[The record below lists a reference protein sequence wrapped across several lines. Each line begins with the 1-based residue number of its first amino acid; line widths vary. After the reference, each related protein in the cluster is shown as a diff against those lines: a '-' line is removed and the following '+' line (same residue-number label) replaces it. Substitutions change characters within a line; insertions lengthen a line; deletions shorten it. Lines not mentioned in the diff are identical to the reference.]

1 MPQETVAIVGA
12 GVIGG
17 SYAAWYAA
25 KGYQVRIYDARDNY
39 ESAVREHLRTCI
51 SEIPSSNVDEAM
63 ERVSC
68 FTTLEEA
75 VQGAD
80 LVQEN
85 GPETVDFK
93 QSMYAD
99 LERLCGSETLLASSS
114 SGITPEVI
122 GAKMKSPERAMIGH
136 PFNPPHVLPI
146 VEVCAAPD
154 APDELVVRLLDF
166 YERADRVAVRLNKP
180 IDGFVSNRLQY
191 VFQREAIHLV
201 EEGVVDM
208 EGLDKIVMAS
218 LGVRWACVGP
228 FLAGQLGGGA
238 GGMRGLLES
247 IFARLDEPMG
257 LEPLST
263 ATLEMIEE
271 QAGKSYPLNRSGEFA
286 AVRDKRQLAVLDAQK
301 KYPQPASGS
310 E

>member
-1 MPQETVAIVGA
+1 MKQETVAIVGA
-12 GVIGG
+12 GNIGC
-17 SYAAWYAA
+17 SFAAWFAA
-25 KGYQVRIYDARDNY
+25 KGYQVRIFDVRDNY
-39 ESAVREHLRTCI
+39 ESAVRKMLGTQL
-51 SEIPSSNVDEAM
+51 SEMPLVNVDEAQ
-63 ERVSC
+63 ERISC
-68 FTTLEEA
+68 FTTLEETCE
-75 VQGAD
+75 GAD

-85 GPETVDFK
+85 GPEKVDFK
-93 QSMYAD
+93 QKVYAD
-99 LERLCGSETLLASSS
+99 LEKFCGSETLFASSS

-122 GAKMKSPERAMIGH
+122 GTKMKSPQRAMIGH

-146 VEVCAAPD
+146 VEVCAAPS
-154 APDELVVRLLDF
+154 APDELVSRLLDF
-166 YERADRVAVRLNKP
+166 YERAERVAVRLNKP

-191 VFQREAIHLV
+191 VVQREAIHLV
-201 EEGVVDM
+201 EEGIVDM

-238 GGMRGLLES
+238 GGMRGLLVN

-263 ATLEMIEE
+263 ETLEMIEE
-271 QAGKSYPLNRSGEFA
+271 KAGKTYPLNRSGEFA

-301 KYPQPASGS
+301 KNPQPSTS
-310 E
+310 SK

>member
-1 MPQETVAIVGA
+1 MSTETVAIVGA

-25 KGYQVRIYDARDNY
+25 KGYQVRIFDARDGY
-39 ESAVREHLRTCI
+39 ESALREHLRTCI

-63 ERVSC
+63 ARVSC

-75 VQGAD
+75 VKGAD

-99 LERLCGSETLLASSS
+99 LERLCGNETLLASSS

-154 APDELVVRLLDF
+154 APDELVARLLDF

-180 IDGFVSNRLQY
+180 IDGFVTNRLQY
-191 VFQREAIHLV
+191 VFIREAVRLV
-201 EEGVVDM
+201 EEGVVDV

-218 LGVRWACVGP
+218 LGTRWASVGP

-238 GGMRGLLES
+238 GGVRGILEN
-247 IFARLDEPMG
+247 IFGRLADAMG
-257 LEPLST
+257 LEPIST
-263 ATLEMIEE
+263 KALEMLDE
-271 QAGKSYPLNRSGEFA
+271 QCGRAYPLDQSGKFA
-286 AVRDKRQLAVLDAQK
+286 AVRDVRQLAVLDVQK
-301 KYPQPASGS
+301 KNPLPSPGS
-310 E
+310 D

>member
-1 MPQETVAIVGA
+1 MANETVTIVGA
-12 GVIGG
+12 GVIGC
-17 SYAAWYAA
+17 SFAAWFAA
-25 KGYQVRIYDARDNY
+25 RGYQVRIFDVRDNY
-39 ESAVREHLRTCI
+39 ESTVREMLQTQL
-51 SEIPSSNVDEAM
+51 SEMPSTNVDEAQ
-63 ERVSC
+63 ERISC

-75 VQGAD
+75 CEGAD

-93 QSMYAD
+93 QKMYAD
-99 LERLCGSETLLASSS
+99 LEELCGSQTLFASSS

-146 VEVCAAPD
+146 VEVCATPD
-154 APDELVVRLLDF
+154 APDALVQRLLDF

-201 EEGVVDM
+201 EQGVVDM
-208 EGLDKIVMAS
+208 EGLDRIVMAS
-218 LGVRWACVGP
+218 LGVRWASVGP

-238 GGMRGLLES
+238 GGMRGLLEN

-263 ATLEMIEE
+263 ETLQMIEE
-271 QAGKSYPLNRSGEFA
+271 KAGQSYPRNRSGEFA
-286 AVRDKRQLAVLDAQK
+286 SVRDKRQLAVLDAQK
-301 KYPQPASGS
+301 ENPQPATGS
-310 E
+310 K

>member
-39 ESAVREHLRTCI
+39 ESAVREHLRTCV

-80 LVQEN
+80 LVQES

-93 QSMYAD
+93 QTMFAD
-99 LERLCGSETLLASSS
+99 LEKLCGSETLLASSS

-154 APDELVVRLLDF
+154 TPDELVNRLLDF
-166 YERADRVAVRLNKP
+166 YERADRVAARLNKP
-180 IDGFVSNRLQY
+180 IDGFVTNRLQY
-191 VFQREAIHLV
+191 VFIEEAVHLV
-201 EEGVVDM
+201 EEGIVDV
-208 EGLDKIVMAS
+208 ENLDKIVMAS
-218 LGVRWACVGP
+218 LGTRWASVGP

-238 GGMRGLLES
+238 GGVRGILEN
-247 IFARLDEPMG
+247 IFGRLASAMG
-257 LEPLST
+257 LKPIST
-263 ATLEMIEE
+263 KALEMLEE
-271 QAGKSYPLNRSGEFA
+271 QCGRAYPLDRSDEFA
-286 AVRDKRQLAVLDAQK
+286 AARDNRQIEILEVQK
-301 KYPQPASGS
+301 KNPLPKTD
-310 E
+310 